1 MGKTPRERI
10 IVTLLPAIL
19 ALCGYMLFFNRD
31 ADLKAAINS
40 LESARSAKV
49 GEETVFVERTKLADL
64 RDESVEMKAEKA
76 KLEERR
82 TELAAIRQTAPAVR
96 AEALRQLS
104 NMLWSCRLHPYQ
116 ESPAD
121 SADSQMSPSFDEV
134 IRGLSAPTTPTTG
147 VLNPAPAGEPTAGSR
162 RLWQIRF
169 YGRYGDVATALE
181 SLRDSGLPIIPVS
194 LTMAESRSETTW
206 RSWTLLLWL

>member
-10 IVTLLPAIL
+10 LVTLLPAIL
-19 ALCGYMLFFNRD
+19 ALCGYMLFFNRSD
-31 ADLKAAINS
+31 DLKGAVES
-40 LESARSAKV
+40 RESARSAAV
-49 GEETVFVERTKLADL
+49 DQDAVLMERMKLADL
-64 RDESVEMKAEKA
+64 REKSNELKADKTKFEA
-76 KLEERR
+76 RR
-82 TELAAIRQTAPAVR
+82 KELALVRQTAPAVR

-104 NMLWSCRLHPYQ
+104 SMLWSRGLHPFQ

-121 SADSQMSPSFDEV
+121 SSDSQVSPSFDEV
-134 IRGLSAPTTPTTG
+134 IRGLATPTTPTPG
-147 VLNPAPAGEPTAGSR
+147 DLNPASDGDPTANSR

-169 YGRYGDVATALE
+169 YGRYNDVTTALE

-194 LTMAESRSETTW
+194 LTMSEARSETTW